1 MARRPPATLADYVL
15 VGINPALIMVLI
27 DSLVFYLL
35 AIFYGGG
42 YDARV
47 MFIFA
52 MFIMGA
58 VAVCRISMEE
68 GAGYA
73 ANFGFPLGLV
83 ALFAINRFGQFTG
96 ALAPFSALINAG
108 IIGLIWFLAH
118 KLTWDCTLFD
128 ERADTSDQGLLQAA
142 GLEGEQPV
150 SDENAAE
157 DPIDPLLVVREEEPK
172 EELPAWLK
180 WFEPSKR
187 PHAHGVWVI
196 YFSLLALPAFGLGQW
211 FLPLNYKTFGFQ
223 MLVIY
228 VASALALLL
237 STSFLGLRRYLRKR
251 RLEMPAEMTANWLGI
266 GGIVIVVVLAI
277 CVLIPRPGAELAV
290 SQLPFPK
297 LGNDKLKPSWWS
309 VGNDGQKKDAN
320 ARAGSTEQT
329 KQPGGQS
336 GQTSGA
342 GHQQSQNVQSSSA
355 GNQQSQNG
363 QSSNASN
370 QQNNAGSSQ
379 QNNQSP
385 SNQQSSNSQNNN
397 SQQGKPQNNGTG
409 QNNQQNTAGNPP
421 SNGEQ
426 KSSDP
431 MQQSPGQPMPGSP
444 PSGNPVQPANMPP
457 GMSNP
462 NSSPPP
468 SYAAQQQS
476 PPPTPSSAPQPN
488 QSSSLASNLLS
499 GAGNLIKL
507 LIYAAVAAVLAFLAW
522 KYRRELVAAWQQL
535 LKELREL
542 WARLFGG
549 RNTADAGE
557 TAVADVPPPP
567 RPFAAYADPFLT
579 GRAGQISRLELLRYT
594 FEALQAWGRE
604 HGCPREASETPHE
617 YAQRLAATAPSLARE
632 AAALSDFYGQAAYA
646 GAQVPATIADPL
658 RSLWHKMGTS
668 PVAAASMG

>member
-15 VGINPALIMVLI
+15 VGINPALIMILI

-42 YDARV
+42 YDLRV

-73 ANFGFPLGLV
+73 ANFGFPLGIVTLIAV
-83 ALFAINRFGQFTG
+83 NHFGQFKG
-96 ALAPFSALINAG
+96 LLAPFNLLINAG
-108 IIGLIWFLAH
+108 IIGFIWFLAY

-142 GLEGEQPV
+142 GLEGQQTTT
-150 SDENAAE
+150 DENAAE
-157 DPIDPLLVVREEEPK
+157 DPIEPLLASRDEEPK
-172 EELPAWLK
+172 EELPSWLK
-180 WFEPSKR
+180 WFESNKQ

-196 YFSLLALPAFGLGQW
+196 YFSILALPAFGLGQW
-211 FLPLNYKTFGFQ
+211 FLPTQSKTFGFQ

-251 RLEMPAEMTANWLGI
+251 RLEMPVEMTANWLGI

-297 LGNDKLKPSWWS
+297 LGNDKLNPSWWS
-309 VGNDGQKKDAN
+309 VGNDGQKKDAD

-336 GQTSGA
+336 SQTNGT
-342 GHQQSQNVQSSSA
+342 
-355 GNQQSQNG
+355 GNQQSQSG
-363 QSSNASN
+363 QNSSQSGQQNHSSSPGEQSN
-370 QQNNAGSSQ
+370 SSSDQQNN
-379 QNNQSP
+379 NP
-385 SNQQSSNSQNNN
+385 SNQQSSNRPNQQNNN
-397 SQQGKPQNNGTG
+397 TS
-409 QNNQQNTAGNPP
+409 NQQNSSSGNTNQA
-421 SNGEQ
+421 NGGQ
-426 KSSDP
+426 KSNDP
-431 MQQSPGQPMPGSP
+431 MNKSPGQPMPGSP
-444 PSGNPVQPANMPP
+444 PQNNSAQSGNPMPPANMPP

-462 NSSPPP
+462 PSRPPQAYQGQTQPPTSQSSPQTQSSSPP
-468 SYAAQQQS
+468 SV
-476 PPPTPSSAPQPN
+476 
-488 QSSSLASNLLS
+488 SNLLS
-499 GAGNLIKL
+499 GLGDLVKLI
-507 LIYAAVAAVLAFLAW
+507 IYAAIAALMAFLAW
-522 KYRRELVAAWQQL
+522 KYRRELAAAWQQL

-542 WARLFGG
+542 WARLFG
-549 RNTADAGE
+549 AGAAKE
-557 TAVADVPPPP
+557 SVESGLGDTPPPP

-579 GRAGQISRLELLRYT
+579 GRASQVSRLELLRYT

-604 HGCPREASETPHE
+604 RGCPRDPSETPHE
-617 YAQRLAATAPSLARE
+617 YAQRMATHAPGLARE
-632 AAALSDFYGQAAYA
+632 AVALSDFYGQAAYA
-646 GAQVPATIADPL
+646 GAQVPATVADTL

-668 PVAAASMG
+668 AVAAA

>member
-15 VGINPALIMVLI
+15 VGINPALIMILI

-83 ALFAINRFGQFTG
+83 ALFAINHFGKFTG
-96 ALAPFSALINAG
+96 ILAPFNLLINAG
-108 IIGLIWFLAH
+108 IIGLIWFLAY

-142 GLEGEQPV
+142 GLEAQSPV

-157 DPIDPLLVVREEEPK
+157 DPIEPQLAPRDEEPK
-172 EELPAWLK
+172 EALPAWLK
-180 WFEPSKR
+180 WFEPSKQ

-196 YFSLLALPAFGLGQW
+196 YFSILALPAFGLGQW
-211 FLPLNYKTFGFQ
+211 FLPAQSKTFGFQ
-223 MLVIY
+223 MLVVY
-228 VASALALLL
+228 VATALALLL

-266 GGIVIVVVLAI
+266 GGIVIVVVLAV

-297 LGNDKLKPSWWS
+297 LGNEKLNPSRWS
-309 VGNDGQKKDAN
+309 VGNDGQKKDTN

-336 GQTSGA
+336 GQTSG
-342 GHQQSQNVQSSSA
+342 S
-355 GNQQSQNG
+355 GNQQSQSG
-363 QSSNASN
+363 QSSNPSN
-370 QQNNAGSSQ
+370 QQNNSATTGQ
-379 QNNQSP
+379 QNNSSSSQPQGSSGQSGQQNKGSGQ
-385 SNQQSSNSQNNN
+385 SNQQNS
-397 SQQGKPQNNGTG
+397 
-409 QNNQQNTAGNPP
+409 AGN
-421 SNGEQ
+421 Q
-426 KSSDP
+426 SSSSGPKTDDP
-431 MQQSPGQPMPGSP
+431 MNKAAGQPMQGSAP
-444 PSGNPVQPANMPP
+444 QTGNPTPPAAMPP

-462 NSSPPP
+462 PGANPPPPPYQNQGQPPP
-468 SYAAQQQS
+468 SQSSPQGQPSSPSTISNLMSGVGNLVKLILYAA
-476 PPPTPSSAPQPN
+476 
-488 QSSSLASNLLS
+488 
-499 GAGNLIKL
+499 I
-507 LIYAAVAAVLAFLAW
+507 AALLAFVAW
-522 KYRRELVAAWQQL
+522 KYRRELAAAWQQL

-549 RNTADAGE
+549 GE
-557 TAVADVPPPP
+557 AKPSAEAAVANASAPP
-567 RPFAAYADPFLT
+567 RPFAAFSDPFLT
-579 GRAGQISRLELLRYT
+579 GRAGQISRLELLRYS

-604 HGCPREASETPHE
+604 RGCPRDPSETPHE
-617 YAQRLAATAPSLARE
+617 YAQRLAAHAPALADE

-668 PVAAASMG
+668 AVAPASVA

>member
-1 MARRPPATLADYVL
+1 MSRRPPATLADYVL

-73 ANFGFPLGLV
+73 ANFGFPLALV

-96 ALAPFSALINAG
+96 ALAPFSVLINAG
-108 IIGLIWFLAH
+108 IIALIWFLAY

-187 PHAHGVWVI
+187 PHAHGMWVI

-297 LGNDKLKPSWWS
+297 LGNDQLKPSWWS
-309 VGNDGQKKDAN
+309 VGNDGHKKDAS

-336 GQTSGA
+336 GQANGA
-342 GHQQSQNVQSSSA
+342 GNQQSQNGQPSSS

-370 QQNNAGSSQ
+370 QQNSAGSSQ
-379 QNNQSP
+379 QNNQSS
-385 SNQQSSNSQNNN
+385 SNQQNNN
-397 SQQGKPQNNGTG
+397 AQRGNPQNKSAG
-409 QNNQQNTAGNPP
+409 QSNQQNSAGNQ
-421 SNGEQ
+421 SSGGQ
-426 KSSDP
+426 KSNDP
-431 MQQSPGQPMPGSP
+431 MNQSSGQPMPGNP
-444 PSGNPVQPANMPP
+444 PNGNPMQPANMPP

-462 NSSPPP
+462 GSSPPP
-468 SYAAQQQS
+468 SYATQQQTPPPPSSGTPQPMPS
-476 PPPTPSSAPQPN
+476 PPLVG
-488 QSSSLASNLLS
+488 SLLA
-499 GAGNLIKL
+499 GAGIFIKL
-507 LIYAAVAAVLAFLAW
+507 LIYAAVAALLAFLAW
-522 KYRRELVAAWQQL
+522 KYRRELAAAWVQL

-549 RNTADAGE
+549 RDTTTAGE

-604 HGCPREASETPHE
+604 HGCPRDASETPHE

-658 RSLWHKMGTS
+658 RSLWHKMGAS
-668 PVAAASMG
+668 PVVAASVG